1 MSFPN
6 ARKGINQYSQ
16 VGTSSGVESASPHRL
31 IQLLMEGALD
41 KLAAA
46 KGFVER
52 GDIAEKGRFIF
63 WAISIIG
70 GLRGSLDMDKGGE
83 ISQNLYSLYDYME
96 RRLVEANRNDDIAM
110 IDEVIELLR
119 EVKVGWDDVPMALRD
134 GPVQSVH
141 GE

>member
-52 GDIAEKGRFIF
+52 GDIAGKGRFIF

-110 IDEVIELLR
+110 IDEVIDLLR
-119 EVKVGWDDVPMALRD
+119 EVKAGWDEVPMALRD
-134 GPVQSVH
+134 GAAQAAHS
-141 GE
+141 E

>member
-1 MSFPN
+1 M
-6 ARKGINQYSQ
+6 
-16 VGTSSGVESASPHRL
+16 SSGVEAASPHRL

-41 KLAAA
+41 KLAIA

-96 RRLVEANRNDDIAM
+96 GRLVDANRNNDIAQ
-110 IDEVIELLR
+110 IDEVIGLLR
-119 EVKVGWDDVPMALRD
+119 EVKEGWDGIPMALHNGSPTRHH
-134 GPVQSVH
+134 SK
-141 GE
+141 

>member
-1 MSFPN
+1 M
-6 ARKGINQYSQ
+6 
-16 VGTSSGVESASPHRL
+16 SSGVEAASPHRL

-41 KLAAA
+41 KLAIA

-83 ISQNLYSLYDYME
+83 VSQNLYSLYDYME
-96 RRLVEANRNDDIAM
+96 GRLVDANRNNDIAQ
-110 IDEVIELLR
+110 IDEVIALLR
-119 EVKVGWDDVPMALRD
+119 EVKEGWDGIPTALHN
-134 GPVQSVH
+134 GSPTP
-141 GE
+141 

>member
-110 IDEVIELLR
+110 IDEVIDLLR
-119 EVKVGWDDVPMALRD
+119 EVKVGWDEVPMALR
-134 GPVQSVH
+134 GGSTQAAH